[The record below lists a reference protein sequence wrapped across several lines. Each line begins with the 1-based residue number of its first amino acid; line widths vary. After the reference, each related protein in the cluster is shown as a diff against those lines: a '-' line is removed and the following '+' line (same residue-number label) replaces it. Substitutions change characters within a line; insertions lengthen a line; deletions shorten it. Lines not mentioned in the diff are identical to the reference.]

1 MKNFTILQVNERVNL
16 AKKAGKE
23 VINGSIGMLFDDN
36 HNLVTFTEIN
46 DYLKNNFDKY
56 LCYANNDNSKNF
68 INGVIDWI
76 FEDRVKELYE
86 KYKVTSSIT
95 IGGTDALFNS
105 FMLFKDHT
113 ILCPAPYWPNY
124 KNIAD
129 QAGTEFKEFN
139 AFNEN
144 RKFDFENLEK
154 LIKESSKKILLLI
167 NDPCNNPT
175 GFNFDKEDYDNLFH
189 IINKYSDKITLLL
202 DIAYLDYSVNRN
214 LVIDFIL
221 NNDIKV
227 DILLAFS
234 ASKSF
239 GFYGLRLGE
248 LIILSKNDVEEYAK
262 KLAIIVR
269 GTVSNPNNVA
279 LSTLGLF
286 FNDKENSKIVKEKIK
301 KEALRINLIG
311 QNLIKLLDKKHI
323 EYYPFQGGFY
333 MVIKVKDA
341 YSYLEYLES
350 KDTYFTIVNPT
361 SIRIALCSLTL
372 EDVSKLENI
381 L

>member
-36 HNLVTFTEIN
+36 HNLVTFDEIN
-46 DYLKNNFDKY
+46 NYLKNNFEKY
-56 LCYANNDNSKNF
+56 LSYANNDNSKDF

-76 FEDRVKELYE
+76 FEDKVNKLYDL
-86 KYKVTSSIT
+86 YKVTSSIT

-105 FMLFKDHT
+105 FMLFKDHLV
-113 ILCPAPYWPNY
+113 LCPAPYWPNY

-129 QAGTEFKEFN
+129 QAGVEFEEFN
-139 AFNEN
+139 AFKKDK
-144 RKFDFENLEK
+144 KFDFEGMDK
-154 LIKESSKKILLLI
+154 LINESNKKILLLI

-175 GFNFDKEDYDNLFH
+175 GFNFVEEDYDELLK
-189 IINKYSDKITLLL
+189 IINKYSEKVTLLL

-214 LVIDFIL
+214 LVIDFLL

-248 LIILSKNDVEEYAK
+248 LIVLSKKDVEVYSK
-262 KLAIIVR
+262 KLAIIIR

-286 FNDKENSKIVKEKIK
+286 FKDKENSKIVKEKIK

-341 YSYLEYLES
+341 YSYLDYLES

-372 EDVSKLENI
+372 KDVEKLENI

>member
-56 LCYANNDNSKNF
+56 LCYANNDNSKKF

-86 KYKVTSSIT
+86 KYKLTSSIT
-95 IGGTDALFNS
+95 IGGTDALFNA

-129 QAGTEFKEFN
+129 QADIEFKEFN

-144 RKFDFENLEK
+144 RKFDFEEMDK
-154 LIKESSKKILLLI
+154 LIQESSKKVLLLI

-175 GFNFDKEDYDNLFH
+175 GFNFDNEDYNNLFK

-248 LIILSKNDVEEYAK
+248 LIVLSKKSVEEYAK
-262 KLAIIVR
+262 KLAVIIR

-286 FNDKENSKIVKEKIK
+286 FEDKENSKLVKEKIK

-323 EYYPFQGGFY
+323 GYYPFQGGFY

-372 EDVSKLENI
+372 SDIEKLENI